1 MVLLLSI
8 HSPRR
13 GEPVVYRFGLVGLD
27 APGVGRGATGRLFT
41 FELLPGE
48 LLPGRELEFRESLRF
63 TLARGMSTSIDLFA
77 FTERLL
83 FAFLLAFLLLLALLL
98 SFAFFGLG
106 RLGLF
111 SLPEF
116 ALRFSAALSSAGGTV
131 SGDSPSFV
139 GRLMSIAT
147 VWPVFTT
154 SSARGNWK
162 RTVLGF
168 ASLLGREA
176 RTRNLRSASASIC
189 SASNRSLPTTF
200 GTFTSGLRK
209 DR

>member
-1 MVLLLSI
+1 M
-8 HSPRR
+8 
-13 GEPVVYRFGLVGLD
+13 
-27 APGVGRGATGRLFT
+27 GRGATGRLFT
-41 FELLPGE
+41 FELVPGVTV
-48 LLPGRELEFRESLRF
+48 PGRVFEFRESTRF
-63 TLARGMSTSIDLFA
+63 TFARGTLALSTEFA
-77 FTERLL
+77 FLFTFAGRL
-83 FAFLLAFLLLLALLL
+83 LLAFLLTLALLLLL

-111 SLPEF
+111 SF
-116 ALRFSAALSSAGGTV
+116 ADELVLRFSFALSSAGTG

-154 SSARGNWK
+154 SPARGNWNK
-162 RTVLGF
+162 TVSGL

-176 RTRNLRSASASIC
+176 RTRNLRSASASIF
-189 SASNRSLPTTF
+189 SASNLSLPTTS

-209 DR
+209 ER